1 MIDTTYLYKGL
12 CALAR
17 AERANAMTG
26 HLGAAV
32 IAGCFFLE
40 QHPELDDSV
49 HAAIVGE
56 LDRIIGG
63 EESLWFDP
71 TKAAIT
77 ISELFEPFPK
87 TQPQSGGI
95 EVLAEALAANIDKTR
110 QSGHNVIFTALAMK
124 AVAEQPA

>member
-17 AERANAMTG
+17 AERANAMAG

-40 QHPELDDSV
+40 QHPELEGSV
-49 HAAIVGE
+49 QTAIVGE

-71 TKAAIT
+71 TVSGIT
-77 ISELFEPFPK
+77 IPELFEPFPNVPFNVVLDCP
-87 TQPQSGGI
+87 QPHLIGAG
-95 EVLAEALAANIDKTR
+95 
-110 QSGHNVIFTALAMK
+110 
-124 AVAEQPA
+124 AVPPKSARSTHG